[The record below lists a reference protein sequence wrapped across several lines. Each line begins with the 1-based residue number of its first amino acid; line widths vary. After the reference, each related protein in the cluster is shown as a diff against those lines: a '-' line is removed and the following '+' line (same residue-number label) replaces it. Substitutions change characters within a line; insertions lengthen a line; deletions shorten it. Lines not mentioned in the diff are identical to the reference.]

1 MQQQAA
7 RGIVVASLRGRG
19 CRGGRHRP
27 LHAFACESAEHI
39 AADERTCGM
48 RLKQSEKSVNVVC
61 QAKHEGQGARR
72 SKRLDGEREE
82 VHCIRGSMHVSRV
95 TYEEGR
101 RQVANT
107 QTQTHT

>member
-48 RLKQSEKSVNVVC
+48 RLKQSEKSVNAVC
-61 QAKHEGQGARR
+61 QAKNEGQGERDEWVDEA
-72 SKRLDGEREE
+72 SALMAKEKR
-82 VHCIRGSMHVSRV
+82 CI
-95 TYEEGR
+95 
-101 RQVANT
+101 A
-107 QTQTHT
+107 